1 MRIKRHLLA
10 TTVIALTAIAAQPA
24 VAASQAAAVCPTS
37 YLCLQPSAPAARLL
51 LVKEGDARS
60 FPGGLQVS
68 KVSNQTGVAY
78 CVAGTPYNYVLSA
91 RQTATR
97 THTVLSV
104 RPGSVC
110 LA

>member
-1 MRIKRHLLA
+1 MRIKRHVLA

-24 VAASQAAAVCPTS
+24 AAASQAAAVCPAG
-37 YLCLQPSAPAARLL
+37 YLCLQPGASSARPL
-51 LVKEGDARS
+51 LVKQGDARS
-60 FPGGLQVS
+60 FPGGLQVG
-68 KVSNQTGVAY
+68 KVSN
-78 CVAGTPYNYVLSA
+78 
-91 RQTATR
+91 QTATR